1 MNFFNLVVVSQLVIF
16 ATKLSNIVRMKKIFL
31 CVCCVAALLATSCTD
46 EDPAIPDNPNHEK
59 PIPDPDPEPE
69 PEPSEVKVVLN
80 ELCGNKAYNGNKFI
94 ELYNAGEDAA
104 TMTGWTL
111 RKYASDATDVEGVYN
126 VCWRAPQGLIL
137 AADGYLVL
145 EADQTDP
152 KKGFNAGL
160 SAKKEVKFELVN
172 AEGEV
177 VDSFIRGED
186 ATPFAEKS
194 LPENKEASFSRVPN
208 GEGEFAYAVP
218 TPGEANGEATGEIEH
233 TAPDPEPDP
242 EPNPGAGEGNV
253 VLNELCGNKVY
264 NGNKFIE
271 LYNLSDE
278 AAAMAGWTLRKYA
291 SDATDVV
298 GVYNICWTASE
309 GLTIDAGG
317 YLVLEADQTDP
328 SKGFSAGLSAKKE
341 VKFELVN
348 AKGEVVDSF
357 IRGEDATPFAE
368 KSLPENKEASFSR
381 VPNGEGEF
389 AYAVP
394 TPGEAN
400 GEATGE
406 IEHAAAT
413 PEPNPNP
420 NPTVANG
427 LSYIFDLEA
436 LPEIHLEIPLEQWN
450 TLLKEYDKDINTDAY
465 IHCDARFIKDGEEH
479 SFADAGLR
487 LRGNTSRRRPEAG
500 NNGDMHKGDNAD
512 WQHVHF
518 MLNLRKFQKDDAHEL
533 GGVRKIH
540 LKWCKDDPAY
550 VREIYCYNLFRRYG
564 IEAGI
569 RCSYGR
575 LWLKVEGDSR
585 ETYYGVYEMLEAID
599 DEYLKNR
606 TDLFGEGEFNL
617 WKCGW
622 GADLKETGGSNRFV
636 NDDDAGTGNYPYVL
650 KTNCDKFASAKE
662 QLIDFILKLN
672 GKTGDSFKT
681 WINQVTDVELL
692 LKTYAVNVAVGMWDD
707 YWGNMNN
714 YYIYFNSNDKYDY
727 KFFFIPYDYDNTLGT
742 SNIIDAGRQDPTRW
756 GDSSR
761 KLISKLLEYPEYRKI
776 YLDALRELCNDD
788 NLFGAT
794 GSMQRI
800 AVWQNLIRQ
809 YVPNDTGED
818 MVIEDRPASW
828 SNHSEY
834 RIMSPGSNNFFTVKK
849 NSIPQQ

>member
-1 MNFFNLVVVSQLVIF
+1 
-16 ATKLSNIVRMKKIFL
+16 MKKIFL
-31 CVCCVAALLATSCTD
+31 CICCLAALLATSCTD
-46 EDPAIPDNPNHEK
+46 DDPAIPENPNTEK
-59 PIPDPDPEPE
+59 PEPEPE
-69 PEPSEVKVVLN
+69 PEPSEVNVVLN

-94 ELYNAGEDAA
+94 ELYNAGEDAT
-104 TMTGWTL
+104 TMTGWTM
-111 RKYASDATDVEGVYN
+111 RKYASDATDVAGEYDI
-126 VCWRAPQGLIL
+126 CWTAPQGLIL

-160 SAKKEVKFELVN
+160 SAKKELKFELVN

-186 ATPFAEKS
+186 KTPFEEKS

-218 TPGEANGEATGEIEH
+218 TPGTANGEATGEIEH
-233 TAPDPEPDP
+233 VAPEPEPDP
-242 EPNPGAGEGNV
+242 DPTPNPSV
-253 VLNELCGNKVY
+253 
-264 NGNKFIE
+264 
-271 LYNLSDE
+271 
-278 AAAMAGWTLRKYA
+278 
-291 SDATDVV
+291 
-298 GVYNICWTASE
+298 
-309 GLTIDAGG
+309 
-317 YLVLEADQTDP
+317 AD
-328 SKGFSAGLSAKKE
+328 
-341 VKFELVN
+341 
-348 AKGEVVDSF
+348 
-357 IRGEDATPFAE
+357 
-368 KSLPENKEASFSR
+368 
-381 VPNGEGEF
+381 
-389 AYAVP
+389 
-394 TPGEAN
+394 
-400 GEATGE
+400 
-406 IEHAAAT
+406 
-413 PEPNPNP
+413 
-420 NPTVANG
+420 G
-427 LSYIFDLEA
+427 LSYIFDIEA

-500 NNGDMHKGDNAD
+500 NNGEMHKGDNAD

-564 IEAGI
+564 IETGI

-575 LWLKVEGDSR
+575 LWLKVEGDSK

-599 DEYLKNR
+599 EEYLENR
-606 TDLFGEGEFNL
+606 TTLFGEGEYNL
-617 WKCGW
+617 WKCGY
-622 GADLKETGGSNRFV
+622 GADLKETGGNERFM

-650 KTNCDKFASAKE
+650 KTNCDNFASAKE

-707 YWGNMNN
+707 YWCNMNN

-742 SNIIDAGRQDPTRW
+742 SNIIDAGRQDPTNW
-756 GDSSR
+756 GDNSR

-776 YLDALRELCNDD
+776 YLDALHELCNDD

-800 AVWQNLIRQ
+800 SVWQNLIRQ

-834 RIMSPGSNNFFTVKK
+834 RIMTAGSNNFFTVKK
-849 NSIPQQ
+849 NSIPKQ